1 MVFSTI
7 IFLCVFLPLTIAGYY
22 ILPDKLK
29 NVFLLLCS
37 LFFYAW
43 GEPKFVWLMVFSV
56 GCNYLFGMGIHKL
69 EFGDEK
75 LSKEQ
80 VQRRKKVLVVFGV
93 GLNLSLLFV
102 FKYFTFVME
111 SIWKLTR
118 GQFDVIQIA
127 LPIGISFYTFQGLSY
142 IIDVYREEGVVLS
155 NGERN
160 SIVQKNPLHLALY
173 ISMFPQL
180 IAGPI
185 VRYEDIRGY
194 LATRKV
200 SCAQFAGGVER
211 FIIGLG
217 KKAILANM
225 TGKLAVSIFS
235 SDVQLMSMPVAWI
248 GALAYTLQIYFDFSG
263 YSDMAIG
270 LGAVFGFHFN
280 ENFEYPYISKSVRE
294 FWRRWHISLS
304 GWFRDY
310 LYIPLGG
317 NRKGNVYLNLL
328 LVFLATGI
336 WHGAAWGFL
345 IWGLWHGL
353 FLVLERVLANKLK
366 RSNKKLRIPIVIQWM
381 YTMCVVV
388 TGWVLFNL
396 VELKSSL
403 NYLAVMFGIKQND
416 FCAYDV
422 RYYLTNQNLFFFL
435 LACICCLPWVPWIKN
450 GKYYKNFMKQ
460 NKEEGNQK
468 DSVNGTALVFLCV
481 KRVVLLLI
489 FLFSFLF
496 IINSSY
502 NPFIYFRF

>member
-43 GEPKFVWLMVFSV
+43 GEPKFVWLMLFSV
-56 GCNYLFGMGIHKL
+56 GCNYLFGMWIHKL
-69 EFGDEK
+69 EFINTKISQEK
-75 LSKEQ
+75 IQKT
-80 VQRRKKVLVVFGV
+80 KKAVVVLGV
-93 GLNLSLLFV
+93 GLNLSLLFI

-111 SIWKLTR
+111 SIKDAVH
-118 GQFDVIQIA
+118 GEFDVIQIA

-142 IIDVYREEGVVLS
+142 IIDVYREEGKQLS
-155 NGERN
+155 NGERC

-185 VRYEDIRGY
+185 VRYEDIRGD
-194 LATRKV
+194 LAKRKV
-200 SCAQFAGGVER
+200 SSAQFASGLER

-225 TGKLAVSIFS
+225 TGKIAVAIFA
-235 SDVQLMSMPVAWI
+235 SDFQYLSMPVAWV

-280 ENFEYPYISKSVRE
+280 ENFNYPYISKSIRE

-328 LVFLATGI
+328 IVFLATGI

-345 IWGLWHGL
+345 FWGLWHGF
-353 FLVLERVLANKLK
+353 FLVLERILSKK
-366 RSNKKLRIPIVIQWM
+366 QKQSNKKNPIPAIIQWM

-396 VELKSSL
+396 VELKPSL
-403 NYLAVMFGIKQND
+403 SYLAVMFGITKND

-435 LACICCLPWVPWIKN
+435 LACICCLPWVQWIKN
-450 GKYYKNFMKQ
+450 SKYYKRFITPVGKHENLD
-460 NKEEGNQK
+460 GIY
-468 DSVNGTALVFLCV
+468 VGFLCV
-481 KRVVLLLI
+481 KRALLL
-489 FLFSFLF
+489 FVLVFSFLF